1 MTVAFIGG
9 LNYYSRNTTMPASG
23 AHTFSMWIKP
33 TLGASGSAR
42 TFYGRDGNTQQW
54 CLGLNTSD
62 KLVFLRGAAET
73 VILTGATTVTGNV
86 WHHVGFVRDASN
98 NYTLFYGNESTPT
111 ASDATTNGSFDVVD
125 NDVIRIGS
133 DRWAGRGCPSDAC
146 YARVW
151 TAALTGPQ
159 MAAER
164 LLKSAGVATG
174 LWGEWDFATNAEPA
188 PDASGNGRTLTK
200 TGSTVNAGGAEPAG
214 LVEPGAGPVL
224 SGAYLMPRPSV
235 LLRM

>member
-9 LNYYSRNTTMPASG
+9 LNYYSRNTTRPAAG
-23 AHTFSMWIKP
+23 AHSFSIWLKP
-33 TLGASGSAR
+33 TGGGSGSNR

-54 CLGLNTSD
+54 CLGINASD

-73 VILTGATTVTGNV
+73 VIITGATTITGGV
-86 WHHVGFVRDASN
+86 WHHVGFTNDGAN
-98 NYTLFYGNESTPT
+98 GYTLYYGNESTPT
-111 ASDATTNGSFDVVD
+111 ASDGTATGSFDVVD

-133 DRWAGRGCPSDAC
+133 DRWAGRGCPADAA
-146 YARVW
+146 YARTWEVGL
-151 TAALTGPQ
+151 TAPQ

-164 LLKSAGVATG
+164 LYKSAGVSTG

-200 TGSTVNAGGAEPAG
+200 TGSTVNAGGAEPTG
-214 LVEPGAGPVL
+214 LLEPGAITLLPVFHQ
-224 SGAYLMPRPSV
+224 RPTTIYR
-235 LLRM
+235 L